1 MIANDAWVTPLLVSS
16 ALNFEYTSSGVTKYR
31 RTFFPKSLVLTL
43 FKPFTYTIVRSHALG
58 MDTLLTL
65 IPFDH
70 LYSSLSFLKCH
81 LLLRFLSSQPCN
93 GTTYHK
99 IFIPVKR
106 LLSERG

>member
-70 LYSSLSFLKCH
+70 LYSSGRVHHTCLGRQSGEHQLIQ
-81 LLLRFLSSQPCN
+81 SS
-93 GTTYHK
+93 
-99 IFIPVKR
+99 
-106 LLSERG
+106 